1 MQDLT
6 PAEIEA
12 LTKAMGSPY
21 KGQLNV
27 TESASA
33 GPKARVHLS
42 QLQENLSAAE
52 RTTPASNAALKT
64 PVRIDA
70 IFGRTTL
77 TIAELLNLRPGSVLQ
92 LEEMAGELVTLEA
105 NGVPIAKGEIV
116 VVDHHF
122 GIRLIESY

>member
-21 KGQLNV
+21 TGQLNV
-27 TESASA
+27 TESAST
-33 GPKARVHLS
+33 PKARVHLS
-42 QLQENLSAAE
+42 QLQENLTTAE
-52 RTTPASNAALKT
+52 RTTPTSNAALKT

-77 TIAELLNLRPGSVLQ
+77 TVAELLNLRPGSVLQ